1 MEKYI
6 WGCYLIAIYAIERLL
21 FQDTEKDTL
30 KGVPKNS
37 SFEKLKIK
45 NALIF
50 DIYCQAQTQPN
61 RSSAEGLS

>member
-30 KGVPKNS
+30 KGVQKNS

-45 NALIF
+45 NALTF
-50 DIYCQAQTQPN
+50 DIY
-61 RSSAEGLS
+61 